1 MALPLIPVKTPDG
14 QTELSSRE
22 RRVSQRHRTVLLLV
36 DGRRTEGEV
45 RHLATQAGVPDSCF
59 DDLLNRGLI
68 LLPQPTVVLNVA
80 PPLDETPLHVDIP
93 LAAIEPEAP
102 ADVAS
107 DAVESVL
114 PASRSLHP
122 ESVLTDSMLGEAV
135 SDSVLQQL
143 GIEEPVDDS
152 LEEARAILMRAV
164 RAEAPLAGSLTLLR
178 LKRARD
184 RAQLA
189 DLMDEVEA
197 RITKPYRSLA
207 AQQTLRRVRQLLATR
222 TDSTVPSIR

>member
-14 QTELSSRE
+14 QAELSSRQ

-36 DGRRTEGEV
+36 DGRRNEDEV
-45 RHLATQAGVPDSCF
+45 RHLAVQAGVPDQCF
-59 DDLLNRGLI
+59 DDLLELGLI

-93 LAAIEPEAP
+93 LAAIEPQAP
-102 ADVAS
+102 DSVAADTA
-107 DAVESVL
+107 DSVL
-114 PASRSLHP
+114 PASRTLQP
-122 ESVLTDSMLGEAV
+122 ESVITDSMLGDAV
-135 SDSVLQQL
+135 SDSVLQQI
-143 GIEEPVDDS
+143 GIEEPTDDA

-178 LKRARD
+178 LKRART
-184 RAQLA
+184 RAALA
-189 DLMDEVEA
+189 GLMDEVEA

-222 TDSTVPSIR
+222 TDSALPRPY

>member
-14 QTELSSRE
+14 QAELSSRQ

-36 DGRRTEGEV
+36 DGRRSEDEV
-45 RHLATQAGVPDSCF
+45 RHLAVQAGVPDQCF
-59 DDLLNRGLI
+59 DDLLELGLI

-93 LAAIEPEAP
+93 LAAIEPQAP
-102 ADVAS
+102 DSVAADTA
-107 DAVESVL
+107 DSVL
-114 PASRSLHP
+114 PASRTLQP
-122 ESVLTDSMLGEAV
+122 ESVITDSMLGDAV
-135 SDSVLQQL
+135 SDSVLQQI
-143 GIEEPVDDS
+143 GIEEPADDA

-164 RAEAPLAGSLTLLR
+164 RTEAPLAGSLTLLR
-178 LKRARD
+178 LKRART
-184 RAQLA
+184 RAALA
-189 DLMDEVEA
+189 GLMDEVEA

-222 TDSTVPSIR
+222 TDSALPKTY

>member
-14 QTELSSRE
+14 QAELSSRQ

-36 DGRRTEGEV
+36 DGRRNEDEV
-45 RHLATQAGVPDSCF
+45 RHLAVQAGVPDQCF
-59 DDLLNRGLI
+59 DDLLELGLI

-80 PPLDETPLHVDIP
+80 PPVDETPLHVDIP

-102 ADVAS
+102 ADAA
-107 DAVESVL
+107 DSVL
-114 PASRSLHP
+114 PASRTLQP
-122 ESVLTDSMLGEAV
+122 ESVITDSMLGDAV
-135 SDSVLQQL
+135 SDSVLQQI
-143 GIEEPVDDS
+143 GIEEPTDDA

-164 RAEAPLAGSLTLLR
+164 RTEAPLAGSLTLLR
-178 LKRARD
+178 LKRART
-184 RAQLA
+184 RAALA
-189 DLMDEVEA
+189 GLMDEVEA

-222 TDSTVPSIR
+222 TDSALPKTY